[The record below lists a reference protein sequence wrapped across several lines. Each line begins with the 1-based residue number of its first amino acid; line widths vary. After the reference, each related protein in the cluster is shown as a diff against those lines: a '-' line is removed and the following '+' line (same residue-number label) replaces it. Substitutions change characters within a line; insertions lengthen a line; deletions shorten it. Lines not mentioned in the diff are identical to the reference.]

1 MKHRSSYIICFL
13 VLAAAILNSGCVA
26 QSPEE
31 SVESKVL
38 EFLTAVN
45 EDEAGMAYSLYT
57 GKDFLAPAS
66 ITMIFKNKG
75 IGPGTIMEST
85 IISQEIVGD
94 LAIVKV
100 ECSVAT
106 LDLSGN
112 AKSTTLIPIY
122 FRLQNSEL
130 GWIITRVSF
139 DLELTFENAELVDIE
154 VESTSIDLITDNA
167 PIITVFAFAMLG
179 AGVYLD
185 KKDKAKKKENNRT
198 IDVSDAVPLQKEA
211 IAQYV
216 RFVPAQQITVGNVT
230 SVDVWVKNFTQEPY
244 HNFSMK
250 AKFANS
256 LEVDK
261 VNLFFDTIAPGE
273 TAKRTWVVKPKL
285 AGWASIEEPTVIFDY
300 MGTKYIGVLD
310 PVWLQVQ

>member
-1 MKHRSSYIICFL
+1 MKHSSSYIICFL
-13 VLAAAILNSGCVA
+13 VLAAAVFNSGCVA
-26 QSPEE
+26 NSPEE

-38 EFLTAVN
+38 EFLNAVN
-45 EDEAGMAYSLYT
+45 EDEPGMAYSLYT

-75 IGPGTIMEST
+75 MGPGTITE
-85 IISQEIVGD
+85 INIVSQEIVD
-94 LAIVKV
+94 NLAMVEV

-112 AKSTTLIPIY
+112 VKTTTVVPVY
-122 FRLQNSEL
+122 FSLQDSEL
-130 GWIITRVSF
+130 GWIITRVAF
-139 DLELTFENAELVDIE
+139 NGPLTFENAEIVNIE
-154 VESTSIDLITDNA
+154 VEKTSVDVITDNA
-167 PIITVFAFAMLG
+167 PIISVFAFAMLG
-179 AGVYLD
+179 AGLYLD
-185 KKDKAKKKENNRT
+185 KKDKAKKKENSRT
-198 IDVSDAVPLQKEA
+198 IDTSGAVPLQKEA

-250 AKFANS
+250 AKFPNS
-256 LEVDK
+256 LEAEK

-273 TAKRTWVVKPKL
+273 TVKRTWVIKPKL

-300 MGTKYIGVLD
+300 VGTKYVGVLD